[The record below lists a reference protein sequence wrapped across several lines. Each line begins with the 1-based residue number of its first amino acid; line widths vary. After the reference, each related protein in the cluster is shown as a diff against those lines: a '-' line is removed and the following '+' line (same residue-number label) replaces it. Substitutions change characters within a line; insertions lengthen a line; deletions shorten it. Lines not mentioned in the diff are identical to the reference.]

1 MLDQILDRR
10 NIEKALKQVESNG
23 GAGGTDGMGTEEL
36 RPYLNAN
43 WQVWRAGILEGTY
56 RPSPVRKVEIP
67 KPQGGTRMLGIPSVK
82 DRLLQQAISQ
92 WLQPIY
98 EPTFS
103 AGSYG
108 FRPGKSAH
116 QAVYQA
122 LSYLKEGKTWVVE
135 LDLEKFFDRV
145 NHDRLMARLSKR
157 ITDKRTLKLIR
168 SYLTSGVMEGGMIS
182 PRREGTPQGSPLS
195 PILSNIVLDELDKEL
210 EQRGHTYVR
219 YADDCSV
226 YVKSEAAA
234 KRVMDSITV
243 FIEEKLKLKVNRDKT
258 KISQASQS
266 ILLGFSFYVG
276 KEGWGI
282 RIPEGSIQRTKR
294 KCKSL
299 THRNAPGNIRARIT
313 KLEEVIRG
321 WVNYFSIAKA
331 RKWMEILDAYVRTR
345 LRIGIWKQWKRIRT
359 RIINLV
365 KLGVPKNIAYQWGNS
380 SKGYCRMAHSTPL
393 KVTLT
398 NEYFQRLGY
407 VGFCNR
413 YKWQTQ
419 KTLF

>member
-1 MLDQILDRR
+1 
-10 NIEKALKQVESNG
+10 
-23 GAGGTDGMGTEEL
+23 
-36 RPYLNAN
+36 
-43 WQVWRAGILEGTY
+43 
-56 RPSPVRKVEIP
+56 
-67 KPQGGTRMLGIPSVK
+67 
-82 DRLLQQAISQ
+82 
-92 WLQPIY
+92 
-98 EPTFS
+98 
-103 AGSYG
+103 
-108 FRPGKSAH
+108 
-116 QAVYQA
+116 
-122 LSYLKEGKTWVVE
+122 VVE

-168 SYLTSGVMEGGMIS
+168 SYLTSGVMEGGLIS

-210 EQRGHTYVR
+210 EQRGHSYVR

-234 KRVMDSITV
+234 KQVMESITV

-276 KEGWGI
+276 KEGWCI